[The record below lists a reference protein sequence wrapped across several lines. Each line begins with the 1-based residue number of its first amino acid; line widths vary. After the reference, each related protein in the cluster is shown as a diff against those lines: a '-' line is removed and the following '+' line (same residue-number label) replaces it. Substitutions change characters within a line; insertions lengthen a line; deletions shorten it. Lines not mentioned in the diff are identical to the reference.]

1 MIRPSILAVTF
12 FFAGAASAHHAFSAF
27 YDTDN
32 VGEIEGEVIETFWIN
47 PHAGF
52 RIRTDDGEVWNIET
66 APVNRLQRLGLAE
79 SVSVGDR
86 VGFVGAFSRL
96 GRNEVL
102 ATNMIMPSGEEV
114 LLDPGFARRLGLG
127 DRVSGAGGPGAGGSG
142 AAADIGSAEANG
154 IYRVWSRARSPDDRD
169 PERTL
174 TETALAAMDAW
185 DPVTE
190 DPALRCI
197 APGMPVAMDTPFPMA
212 FEEGDG
218 QILLRIEQWDG
229 LRTIHMG
236 SGTADE
242 DPANSLMGHS
252 VGRWDGQTLV
262 VETKD
267 ISWPYVDEFG
277 TPKSDGYTLVERFT
291 FSEDST
297 AMTWEATATDPATYI
312 GPAFLGSIG
321 YAWVPGEEIKPYNC
335 TIAGETP

>member
-1 MIRPSILAVTF
+1 MIRSSIVAMIFL
-12 FFAGAASAHHAFSAF
+12 FAGSAAAHHAFSAF

-32 VGEIEGEVIETFWIN
+32 VGEITGEVIETLWIN

-66 APVNRLQRLGLAE
+66 APVNRLQRLGLDG

-102 ATNMIMPSGEEV
+102 ATNMIMPGGEEV
-114 LLDPGFARRLGLG
+114 LLDPGFAGRLGLR
-127 DRVSGAGGPGAGGSG
+127 DRATGAGGSG
-142 AAADIGSAEANG
+142 AAAEASSDEPEG
-154 IYRVWSRARSPDDRD
+154 IYRVWTRARSPEDRD

-174 TETALAAMDAW
+174 TEAAQAAVEAW
-185 DPVTE
+185 DPVTD

-197 APGMPVAMDTPFPMA
+197 APGMPVAMDTPFPLA
-212 FEEGDG
+212 LEERDG
-218 QILLRIEQWDG
+218 QILMRIEQWDG
-229 LRTIHMG
+229 LRTIHME
-236 SGTADE
+236 SGVAEE
-242 DPANSLMGHS
+242 DLEDSLMGYS
-252 VGRWDGQTLV
+252 AGRWEGQTLV
-262 VETKD
+262 VETTD

-277 TPKSDGYTLVERFT
+277 TPKSDEYMLVERFT
-291 FSEDST
+291 FNEDST
-297 AMTWEATATDPATYI
+297 AMTWEATATDPATYV
-312 GPAFLGSIG
+312 GPAFLGSVS

>member
-1 MIRPSILAVTF
+1 MIRPGILVAIF
-12 FFAGAASAHHAFSAF
+12 LPAGAALAHHAFSAF
-27 YDTDN
+27 YDIDD
-32 VGEIEGEVIETFWIN
+32 VGEITGEIIETFWIN

-79 SVSVGDR
+79 SVSVGER

-102 ATNMIMPSGEEV
+102 ATNMILPSGEEV
-114 LLDPGFARRLGLG
+114 LIDPGFAGRLGLE
-127 DRVSGAGGPGAGGSG
+127 DRVSSAGGGS
-142 AAADIGSAEANG
+142 AVAADIELDEPDG
-154 IYRVWSRARSPDDRD
+154 IYRLWSRAPGPNDRG

-174 TETALAAMDAW
+174 TEAALASVEAW
-185 DPVTE
+185 DPVID

-197 APGMPVAMDTPFPMA
+197 APGMPVAMDTPFPIA

-229 LRTIHMG
+229 LRAIHMG
-236 SGTADE
+236 SGTAEE
-242 DPANSLMGHS
+242 DPGDSLMGHS
-252 VGRWDGQTLV
+252 LGRWEGQTLV
-262 VETKD
+262 VETAH

-277 TPKSDGYTLVERFT
+277 TPKSNEYTLVEQFAFT
-291 FSEDST
+291 GDNT

-312 GPAFLGSIG
+312 GPAYLGRVS
-321 YAWVPGEEIKPYNC
+321 YVWVPGEEIKPYNC

>member
-1 MIRPSILAVTF
+1 MIRSSILAVTF
-12 FFAGAASAHHAFSAF
+12 LFAGAASAHHAFSAF

-32 VGEIEGEVIETFWIN
+32 VGEITGEVIETFWIN

-66 APVNRLQRLGLAE
+66 APVNRLQRLGLDG
-79 SVSVGDR
+79 SVSVGER

-102 ATNMIMPSGEEV
+102 ATNMILPGGEEV
-114 LLDPGFARRLGLG
+114 LLDPGFAGRLGLR
-127 DRVSGAGGPGAGGSG
+127 DRASAAGGGSG
-142 AAADIGSAEANG
+142 AAADIGGDEPSG

-174 TETALAAMDAW
+174 TEAALAAVEAW
-185 DPVTE
+185 NPVTD

-197 APGMPVAMDTPFPMA
+197 APGMPVAMDTPFPLA
-212 FEEGDG
+212 LEEGDG
-218 QILLRIEQWDG
+218 QILMRIEQWDG

-236 SGTADE
+236 STAE
-242 DPANSLMGHS
+242 DDPEDSLMGHS
-252 VGRWDGQTLV
+252 VGRWEGRTLV
-262 VETKD
+262 VETTN

-277 TPKSDGYTLVERFT
+277 TPKSGEYTLVERFT
-291 FSEDST
+291 FSGDNT
-297 AMTWEATATDPATYI
+297 AMTWEATATDPATYV
-312 GPAFLGSIG
+312 GPAFLGSVS

-335 TIAGETP
+335 TIAGEAP

>member
-1 MIRPSILAVTF
+1 MIHPGILAVIF
-12 FFAGAASAHHAFSAF
+12 LFAGAASAHHAFSAF
-27 YDTDN
+27 YDTEN
-32 VGEIEGEVIETFWIN
+32 VGEITGEILETFWIN

-79 SVSVGDR
+79 SVSVGER

-102 ATNMIMPSGEEV
+102 ATNMILPGGDEV
-114 LLDPGFARRLGLG
+114 LIDPGFAGRLGLE
-127 DRVSGAGGPGAGGSG
+127 DRVSPTGGGS
-142 AAADIGSAEANG
+142 AVAADIELVEPDG
-154 IYRVWSRARSPDDRD
+154 IYRVWSRVPGPNDRG

-174 TETALAAMDAW
+174 TAAALASVEAW
-185 DPVTE
+185 DPVTD

-197 APGMPVAMDTPFPMA
+197 APGMPVAMDTPFPIA

-229 LRTIHMG
+229 LRTIHME
-236 SGTADE
+236 SGTAGE
-242 DPANSLMGHS
+242 DPDDSLMGHS
-252 VGRWDGQTLV
+252 LGRWEGQTLV
-262 VETKD
+262 VETTNM
-267 ISWPYVDEFG
+267 SWPYVDEFG
-277 TPKSDGYTLVERFT
+277 TPKSDAYSLVERFS
-291 FSEDST
+291 FSGDST

-312 GPAFLGSIG
+312 GPAFLGSVS

>member
-1 MIRPSILAVTF
+1 MIRSIFLALTIS
-12 FFAGAASAHHAFSAF
+12 FAGAASAHHAFSAF

-32 VGEIEGEVIETFWIN
+32 VGEITGEVIETFWIN

-79 SVSVGDR
+79 SVSVGER

-102 ATNMIMPSGEEV
+102 ATNMILPSGEEV
-114 LLDPGFARRLGLG
+114 LLDPGFAGRLGLR
-127 DRVSGAGGPGAGGSG
+127 DRATGTGGSG
-142 AAADIGSAEANG
+142 PTVVVSSDAPQG
-154 IYRVWSRARSPDDRD
+154 IYRVWTRARSPEDRD

-174 TETALAAMDAW
+174 TEAALAAVEAW
-185 DPVTE
+185 DPVTD

-197 APGMPVAMDTPFPMA
+197 APGMPVAMDTPFPLA
-212 FEEGDG
+212 LEEGDG
-218 QILLRIEQWDG
+218 QILMRIEQWDG
-229 LRTIHMG
+229 LRTIHME
-236 SGTADE
+236 SGVAEE
-242 DPANSLMGHS
+242 DPEDSLMGHS
-252 VGRWDGQTLV
+252 VGRWEGQTLV
-262 VETKD
+262 VETTD

-277 TPKSDGYTLVERFT
+277 TPKSDEYMLVERFT
-291 FSEDST
+291 FNEDST
-297 AMTWEATATDPATYI
+297 AMTWGATATDPATYV
-312 GPAFLGSIG
+312 GPAFLGSVS

>member
-1 MIRPSILAVTF
+1 MIRSSIVAMIFL
-12 FFAGAASAHHAFSAF
+12 FAGSAAAHHAFSAF

-32 VGEIEGEVIETFWIN
+32 VGEITGEVIETLWIN

-66 APVNRLQRLGLAE
+66 APVNRLQRLGLDG

-114 LLDPGFARRLGLG
+114 LLDPGFAGRLGLRG
-127 DRVSGAGGPGAGGSG
+127 RATGAGGSG
-142 AAADIGSAEANG
+142 AAAEASSDEPEG
-154 IYRVWSRARSPDDRD
+154 IYRVWTRARSPEDRD

-174 TETALAAMDAW
+174 TEAAQAAVEAW
-185 DPVTE
+185 DPVTD

-197 APGMPVAMDTPFPMA
+197 APGMPVAMDTPFPLA
-212 FEEGDG
+212 LEERDG
-218 QILLRIEQWDG
+218 QILMRIEQWDG
-229 LRTIHMG
+229 LRTIHME
-236 SGTADE
+236 SGVAEE
-242 DPANSLMGHS
+242 DLEDSLMGYS
-252 VGRWDGQTLV
+252 AGRWEGQTLV
-262 VETKD
+262 VETTD

-277 TPKSDGYTLVERFT
+277 TPKSDEYMLVERFT
-291 FSEDST
+291 FNEDST
-297 AMTWEATATDPATYI
+297 AMTWEATATDPATYV
-312 GPAFLGSIG
+312 GPAFLGSVS

>member
-32 VGEIEGEVIETFWIN
+32 VGEITGEVIETFWIN

-66 APVNRLQRLGLAE
+66 APVNRLQRLGLAG
-79 SVSVGDR
+79 SVSVGER

-102 ATNMIMPSGEEV
+102 ATNMILPSGEEV
-114 LLDPGFARRLGLG
+114 LLDPGFAGRLGLR
-127 DRVSGAGGPGAGGSG
+127 DRATGTGGGGSAT
-142 AAADIGSAEANG
+142 AASISGDEPDG
-154 IYRVWSRARSPDDRD
+154 IYRVWTRARGPEDRD

-174 TETALAAMDAW
+174 TEAALAAVEAW
-185 DPVTE
+185 DPVTD

-197 APGMPVAMDTPFPMA
+197 APGMPVAMDTPFPIA
-212 FEEGDG
+212 FQEGDG
-218 QILLRIEQWDG
+218 QVLLRIEQWDG
-229 LRTIHMG
+229 LRTIHME
-236 SGTADE
+236 SGTADG
-242 DPANSLMGHS
+242 DPVDSLMGHS

-262 VETKD
+262 VETTN

-277 TPKSDGYTLVERFT
+277 TPKSDAYSLVERFT

-297 AMTWEATATDPATYI
+297 AMMWEATATDPATYV
-312 GPAFLGSIG
+312 GPAFLGSVS

-335 TIAGETP
+335 TIAGEAP

>member
-1 MIRPSILAVTF
+1 MIRSSIVAMIFL
-12 FFAGAASAHHAFSAF
+12 FAGSAAAHHAFSAF

-32 VGEIEGEVIETFWIN
+32 VGEITGEVIETLWIN

-66 APVNRLQRLGLAE
+66 APVNRLQRLGLDG

-114 LLDPGFARRLGLG
+114 LLDPGFDGRLGLRG
-127 DRVSGAGGPGAGGSG
+127 RATGAGGSG
-142 AAADIGSAEANG
+142 AAAEASSDEPEG
-154 IYRVWSRARSPDDRD
+154 IYRVWTRARSPEDRD

-174 TETALAAMDAW
+174 TEAAQAAVEAW
-185 DPVTE
+185 DPVTD

-197 APGMPVAMDTPFPMA
+197 APGMPVAMDTPFPLA
-212 FEEGDG
+212 LEERDG
-218 QILLRIEQWDG
+218 QILMRIEQWDG
-229 LRTIHMG
+229 LRTIHME
-236 SGTADE
+236 SGVAEE
-242 DPANSLMGHS
+242 DLEDSLMGYS
-252 VGRWDGQTLV
+252 AGRWEGQTLV
-262 VETKD
+262 VETTD

-277 TPKSDGYTLVERFT
+277 TPKSDEYMLVERFT
-291 FSEDST
+291 FNEDST
-297 AMTWEATATDPATYI
+297 AMTWEATATDPATYV
-312 GPAFLGSIG
+312 GPAFLGSVS